1 MDKTRKEEGTTAVV
15 RDRDHEHEQP
25 VATADDEPQPTNT
38 NKALVLEDRM
48 KGIAAELLEMEK
60 EETKGTK
67 KKKKKVQKVEPY
79 GRFPT
84 SDKEPTREHLLIRE
98 HHDAAT
104 KWEKS
109 MRAKYMEGQVVE
121 MMSKIMEHV
130 NAKTQFPP
138 TSSSQFLYHNWTQ
151 ELMDHARTGWHK
163 YKTFFETLDKYPMQN
178 MEQIYRAD
186 TEEWILLDRSG
197 KQPKKKRKKNK

>member
-1 MDKTRKEEGTTAVV
+1 MDKTRKEGTAVV
-15 RDRDHEHEQP
+15 RDHEQL
-25 VATADDEPQPTNT
+25 ADDEQHT
-38 NKALVLEDRM
+38 KELLEDRM
-48 KGIAAELLEMEK
+48 KCIAAELEIEK
-60 EETKGTK
+60 EEKQGTK
-67 KKKKKVQKVEPY
+67 KKVEPY
-79 GRFPT
+79 CRFPA

-121 MMSKIMEHV
+121 MMSKIMDHV
-130 NAKTQFPP
+130 NAKTEFPP
-138 TSSSQFLYHNWTQ
+138 SSELYHNWTE

-178 MEQIYRAD
+178 LEQIYRGD

-197 KQPKKKRKKNK
+197 SSKGKQGKKRKKNDE